1 VASRLV
7 AIIAGWF
14 AITHFRHFRHFRPDA
29 ASNAR
34 VTGPQALPLAQSP
47 APPGQQG
54 SSCFRWQL
62 LRRCG
67 VEPLTAWPA
76 EAWYSSRASRQAVRA
91 RAGGSVVVAVPC
103 RVDGR
108 WTGFTTPTGELGR
121 EGMGVFSE
129 HCLRQRGETRYRSST
144 RLVGEMVW
152 RDLHS
157 WWLLMAQGRLMA
169 GAWVWCGEAAR
180 RVLYTI
186 RGCEG
191 AEVNKVQ

>member
-1 VASRLV
+1 
-7 AIIAGWF
+7 
-14 AITHFRHFRHFRPDA
+14 
-29 ASNAR
+29 
-34 VTGPQALPLAQSP
+34 
-47 APPGQQG
+47 
-54 SSCFRWQL
+54 
-62 LRRCG
+62 
-67 VEPLTAWPA
+67 
-76 EAWYSSRASRQAVRA
+76 
-91 RAGGSVVVAVPC
+91 
-103 RVDGR
+103 
-108 WTGFTTPTGELGR
+108 
-121 EGMGVFSE
+121 MGVFSE

-169 GAWVWCGEAAR
+169 GAGIWCGEAAR

>member
-1 VASRLV
+1 MASRLV

-14 AITHFRHFRHFRPDA
+14 AITHFRDFRPDAASNA

-34 VTGPQALPLAQSP
+34 VTGPQALPLAQWP
-47 APPGQQG
+47 TGQQLL
-54 SSCFRWQL
+54 SL
-62 LRRCG
+62 AIIEALRRRATNSMAG
-67 VEPLTAWPA
+67 A

-152 RDLHS
+152 HDLHS

-169 GAWVWCGEAAR
+169 GAGIWCGEAAR

-191 AEVNKVQ
+191 TEVNKVQ